1 MLPFRAGLPQSTR
14 HASTG
19 LAIIPGVT
27 LDHRIRERLDAGDSS
42 GAASEVL
49 RELGP
54 LTLRYLRSLLRDED
68 DAADAFS
75 LFAENLWKGLPSFRF
90 GSSLRTWAYRI
101 AWNAAR
107 NLRHEAYRRHGR
119 RFASGEASALAED
132 IRTKTTERIAR
143 QKDALDE
150 LRRALSVDDQSLLAL
165 RIDQGLSWAEIA
177 EITSE
182 EGQGIQAA
190 TLMKRFE
197 RLKARLADMAR
208 AQGLTS

>member
-1 MLPFRAGLPQSTR
+1 MSD
-14 HASTG
+14 
-19 LAIIPGVT
+19 VT
-27 LDHRIRERLDAGDSS
+27 LEQRVRSLLASGDAS
-42 GAASEVL
+42 GAAAEVL

-107 NLRHEAYRRHGR
+107 NLQHDAYRRHGR
-119 RFASGEASALAED
+119 RFASGEASAIADE
-132 IRTKTTERIAR
+132 IRTRTVDRVAR
-143 QKDALDE
+143 QKDALE
-150 LRRALSVDDQSLLAL
+150 QIRSALTVEDQSLLTL

-177 EITSE
+177 EITTE
-182 EGQGIQAA
+182 EGQPVQAA

-197 RLKARLADMAR
+197 RLKSRLAELAR
-208 AQGLTS
+208 SRGLAG